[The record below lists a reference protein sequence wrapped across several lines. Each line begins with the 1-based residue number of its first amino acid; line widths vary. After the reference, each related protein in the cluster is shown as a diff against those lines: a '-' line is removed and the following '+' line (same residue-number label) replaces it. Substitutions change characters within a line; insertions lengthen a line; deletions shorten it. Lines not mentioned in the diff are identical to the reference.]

1 MPRTL
6 LACASSIFI
15 SSGKGSCMRYILA
28 FLAPPFAVLLCRRP
42 VQFVV
47 NLIFWLVSVFVWL
60 ICSIHALI
68 VCATSSADRRVN
80 RVVAAIEARSKAAV

>member
-1 MPRTL
+1 
-6 LACASSIFI
+6 
-15 SSGKGSCMRYILA
+15 MRYILA

-42 VQFVV
+42 VQFVA
-47 NLIFWLVSVFVWL
+47 NLIFWLVSIPMLFFLGVGIFVWL

-68 VCATSSADRRVN
+68 VCATSSADRRVD